1 MLLADLGATVWQ
13 SENETWKYCHQ
24 SLFLKHIKDQV
35 LVVLAQT
42 NSTLAFSKAGTKV
55 FLYIVFQ
62 CSSNVTNFILKE
74 KNVANKY
81 FFLLEILEKKE
92 ERRIYLIT
100 FNAYYT
106 IVIKNIFLLQ
116 EEIHRTKENRNAQ
129 KQIYLCSVM

>member
-1 MLLADLGATVWQ
+1 MKVLPPVSISQTYQRPSFSGFST
-13 SENETWKYCHQ
+13 
-24 SLFLKHIKDQV
+24 DQFH
-35 LVVLAQT
+35 T
-42 NSTLAFSKAGTKV
+42 GISKAGTKV